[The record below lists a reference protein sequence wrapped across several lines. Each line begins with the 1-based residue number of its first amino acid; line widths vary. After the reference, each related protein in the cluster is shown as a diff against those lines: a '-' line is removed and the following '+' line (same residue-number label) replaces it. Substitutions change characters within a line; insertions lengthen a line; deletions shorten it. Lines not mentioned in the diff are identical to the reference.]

1 MKVAVENKCNEGY
14 FTARWIKWLEN
25 NSIDYILVNFSDS
38 DIIDALRDVD
48 VVLWHFSHASHP
60 DYYLG
65 KVLLTA
71 LQYNKAV
78 FPAPFDFW
86 HFDDKVAQKYIFENL
101 NIPTPQTDVFYS
113 LSDAIDFLKNSSYP
127 LVAKLK
133 GGAGSS
139 NVKILTTKL
148 QAMRYAIR
156 SFTIGHRAIDRFSNL
171 RFGLSKLLKGK
182 SSLKD
187 FCLTFIKIFI
197 KSSFERY
204 SGNHKGYVLFQQFL
218 PENPFDQRVVVIDNK
233 AFALKRHVNEG
244 DFRASG
250 SGNITYDRTNI
261 DSRCIEI
268 AFDTAK
274 KLSSNCLALDFL
286 YDANGE
292 LVVAEISYGFH
303 QDAYDHCE
311 GYWTSDMEWCD
322 GIVEPQKWIIESL
335 INTTGTQKSR
345 NNDD

>member
-1 MKVAVENKCNEGY
+1 MKVAVENKCNAGY
-14 FTARWIKWLEN
+14 FTSRWTKWLESN
-25 NSIDYILVNFSDS
+25 NVDYILVNFSDT
-38 DIIDALRDVD
+38 DIINTLRDVD

-71 LQYNKAV
+71 LEYNKAV
-78 FPAPFDFW
+78 FPAPCDFW

-101 NIPTPQTDVFYS
+101 NIPTPKTDVFYS
-113 LSDAIDFLKNSSYP
+113 FSNALDFIKSSPYP

-139 NVKILTTKL
+139 NVKILTGKL
-148 QAMRYAIR
+148 QALRYIVR

-171 RFGLSKLLKGK
+171 KFGLNKLLKGK

-187 FCLTFIKIFI
+187 FFLTFIKIFI

-204 SGNHKGYVLFQQFL
+204 SGNHKGYVLFQKFL
-218 PENPFDQRVVVIDNK
+218 PRNSFDQRVVVIGNK
-233 AFALKRHVNEG
+233 AFALKRHVNDG

-261 DSRCIEI
+261 DPRCIEI
-268 AFDTAK
+268 AFDTAQ

-292 LVVAEISYGFH
+292 LVIAEISYGFH

-311 GYWTSDMEWCD
+311 GYWTCDLSWCD

-335 INTTGTQKSR
+335 INTSNTQGLR
-345 NNDD
+345 NNHD